1 MRARLMMKLMGV
13 VMMLVLTIVGSRS
26 CSSSPPSSPV
36 NPATLVHNGL
46 SGLCAN
52 EQAASAASGDGSGDG
67 SPQTL
72 QIPAGQGG
80 LAGAAQAAGLNPG
93 VFTCPTTTLAGGS

>member
-1 MRARLMMKLMGV
+1 
-13 VMMLVLTIVGSRS
+13 MLTVIGSRS

-52 EQAASAASGDGSGDG
+52 EQAAAAASGDGSA
-67 SPQTL
+67 QTL
-72 QIPAGQGG
+72 QIPANQAG
-80 LAGAAQAAGLNPG
+80 LAGAAQAAGLSPG
-93 VFTCPTTTLAGGS
+93 TLTCPTTSVAGGS

>member
-1 MRARLMMKLMGV
+1 MRARLMMKLMGIV
-13 VMMLVLTIVGSRS
+13 VMLVLTVVGSRA

-36 NPATLVHNGL
+36 NPATVVHNGL

-52 EQAASAASGDGSGDG
+52 EQATADASGTE

-80 LAGAAQAAGLNPG
+80 LAAAAESAGLQPG
-93 VFTCPTTTLAGGS
+93 TFSCSTTTLAGGS